1 MKKKNV
7 SKTPLIAL
15 VLLILSSMMAY
26 SIVNLIEI
34 DESKYVVADY
44 LKVSGTTVLIGNNC
58 TAIVA
63 ETSLERAE
71 SIESGVKGVINDRP
85 NTHDTL
91 VAVLKSF
98 NITLDSVIM
107 ESFDGKFY
115 YANLILRSGDKILKL
130 DTKPSDAIAIAVRTN
145 STIYINKTM
154 LQEIG
159 KDICQEIVEP

>member
-1 MKKKNV
+1 
-7 SKTPLIAL
+7 
-15 VLLILSSMMAY
+15 MAY

-34 DESKYVVADY
+34 DKSKYVVADY
-44 LKVSGTTVLIGNNC
+44 LKVSGTTILIGNNC

-63 ETSLERAE
+63 ETSEERAA
-71 SIESGVKGVINDRP
+71 SIESGVKGVIDERP
-85 NTHDTL
+85 NTHDTF

-98 NITLDSVIM
+98 NITLDSVYV
-107 ESFDGKFY
+107 ERFDGKY
-115 YANLILRSGDKILKL
+115 YYSDLLLRSGDKVLKL

-159 KDICQEIVEP
+159 KNICE

>member
-1 MKKKNV
+1 MKKKKI
-7 SKTPLIAL
+7 SKAPLIAL
-15 VLLILSSMMAY
+15 VFLILSSIMAY

-34 DESKYVVADY
+34 DTSKYVVADY
-44 LKVSGTTVLIGNNC
+44 LKVSGTTILIGNNC

-63 ETSLERAE
+63 ETSSERAE
-71 SIESGVKGVINDRP
+71 SIESGVKGVINERP

-91 VAVLKSF
+91 IAILKSF
-98 NITLDSVIM
+98 NITLESVMM
-107 ESFDGKFY
+107 ERFDGKY
-115 YANLILRSGDKILKL
+115 YYSNLILRSGDKVLKL

-159 KDICQEIVEP
+159 KNICEE